1 MIVLKKKCKKTEV
14 LFIMNNKSIFNHN
27 YLQQEI
33 INALKINSTIDWD
46 DKDVNKEFL
55 ELIKLVKKL
64 FKEAEL

>member
-1 MIVLKKKCKKTEV
+1 MSVLKKKCKKTEV

>member
-1 MIVLKKKCKKTEV
+1 
-14 LFIMNNKSIFNHN
+14 MNNKSIFNHN

-64 FKEAEL
+64 FKETEL